1 MGRALDMNR
10 KKIIAFFSMLQLV
23 SVGSETYVGGV
34 LSFAAVISAIYLILC
49 LNLNFYIIWNAYP

>member
-10 KKIIAFFSMLQLV
+10 KNFIAFFSMLQLV

-49 LNLNFYIIWNAYP
+49 LNLNFYII